1 MVLRNSLVQYLTK
14 KMKRKIDQE
23 DGTSKKTKEDGSN
36 HSSAMDMNLL
46 VRLCSVTCQK
56 LDFKTQMTISQ
67 LNRTLADIVESNAAH
82 QLKKFRRHIQE
93 DKYM

>member
-1 MVLRNSLVQYLTK
+1 MLLKNSLVYYLTK
-14 KMKRKIDQE
+14 GMKRKINQK
-23 DGTSKKTKEDGSN
+23 DGTSKKTKKDGSKD
-36 HSSAMDMNLL
+36 SAAWDMNLL
-46 VRLCSVTCQK
+46 VRLCSITCQK

>member
-23 DGTSKKTKEDGSN
+23 DGNSKKTKEDGSN
-36 HSSAMDMNLL
+36 DIAAMDMNLL
-46 VRLCSVTCQK
+46 IRLCSITCQT

-67 LNRTLADIVESNAAH
+67 LNRRLADIVELNAEH

>member
-1 MVLRNSLVQYLTK
+1 
-14 KMKRKIDQE
+14 MKRRIDQE